1 MSVLSVVA
9 DQHGNT
15 DAASSFDLQ
24 KCVQLLSIADSFAG
38 STVPSET
45 MPSHIFEQILSRA
58 WPLKMTLKLYEA
70 QIAFT
75 CDSHALPS

>member
-1 MSVLSVVA
+1 MSVLSVVG
-9 DQHGNT
+9 DPHVNT

-24 KCVQLLSIADSFAG
+24 EGIQLLSIADSFADIP
-38 STVPSET
+38 VPSET

-58 WPLKMTLKLYEA
+58 WPLEMTLELYDA

-75 CDSHALPS
+75 CDSHALLS